1 MANIK
6 SFPNNQD
13 VYIGAEEVMRW
24 LHGRTS
30 GVFAASGNAAVAA
43 LASPGMAVTVTDGTG
58 WMSNNA
64 GNGIVWW
71 NDTQATTGALLQ
83 LTVDIAD
90 AALSRIDRVV
100 VDWKTT
106 NYVAYPEIKIL
117 KGTPAG
123 SPSAPALTNNSTTRQ
138 ISLARISVP
147 AGCTEITASMITD
160 ERLDKNVC
168 GLVTDWL
175 TVDTTTMQAQFSAY
189 LKRLQDELSQLEAGT
204 AVELKKL
211 LFSSVSVAASAWK
224 TAAASS
230 CDGVRTKY
238 ANVSLSGV
246 TADMVPQVTFWP
258 ADIEA
263 WNLSPIVKAIEGG
276 IQIYAETA
284 PTAAIT
290 IGSVLCWRG

>member
-13 VYIGAEEVMRW
+13 VYIGAETVMRW

-117 KGTPAG
+117 KGAPAG
-123 SPSAPALTNNSTTRQ
+123 SPTVPALTNNSTTRQ

-263 WNLSPIVKAIEGG
+263 WNLSPIVKAIDGG

-290 IGSVLCWRG
+290 IGSILCWRG